1 MDFDYFDFWAIF
13 ENTLF
18 LKILQNVYKFKLP
31 SALIPLLVYWRKS
44 KLPHATIFKPQQ
56 PYRRCVADTF
66 KDFPAQALELMET
79 LLSIDPADRGSA
91 ASALHSEAHVLLHI
105 IYSSNQNQPPYR
117 KHRETDHSVFMRS
130 ITDLQSHIT
139 ESCKMVS
146 ALYGPFKSKATE
158 QLGAPFIPG
167 SRLHKSLQAKKKMFQ
182 AKREYDGVFFICSCS
197 FTFPSL

>member
-1 MDFDYFDFWAIF
+1 MENIFSFPWSKDSPIVLGPRFKDAFQDPNSYLAIEPIF
-13 ENTLF
+13 EKERYIVTNNPSKGNIYAL
-18 LKILQNVYKFKLP
+18 LKDQAKSDDILK
-31 SALIPLLVYWRKS
+31 
-44 KLPHATIFKPQQ
+44 
-56 PYRRCVADTF
+56 
-66 KDFPAQALELMET
+66 
-79 LLSIDPADRGSA
+79 A
-91 ASALHSEAHVLLHI
+91 AFHAHVFMRSI
-105 IYSSNQNQPPYR
+105 
-117 KHRETDHSVFMRS
+117 TDHSVFMRS